1 MTLLS
6 ARLRAA
12 GIAAL
17 VAVGSVVLLSACVPG
32 GAPGVAP
39 SDGAP
44 QASSTAGPGPAQID
58 PDDVTCENL
67 LSPDTVETF
76 GSTGWTVREDPFVIL
91 DLELPKGIACTWGDF
106 SSPTND
112 DLILFGWSPISEADA
127 SAAEAA
133 LEGEGWLRKDDP
145 RGTMITEDPSS
156 ALRLD
161 DQGYGMTYLFRNGW
175 VEVSDTRQGLDL
187 IDLG

>member
-1 MTLLS
+1 MTLLP

-17 VAVGSVVLLSACVPG
+17 VAVGSVVLLSAC
-32 GAPGVAP
+32 APGTAP
-39 SDGAP
+39 GAGGSSHTP
-44 QASSTAGPGPAQID
+44 QASATTGPAPAQID
-58 PDDVTCENL
+58 PDDVTCENM

-133 LEGEGWLRKDDP
+133 LEAEGWLRKDDP

>member
-1 MTLLS
+1 MTVLS

-12 GIAAL
+12 GVTAL
-17 VAVGSVVLLSACVPG
+17 VAVGSVLLLSACTPG
-32 GAPGVAP
+32 AAPGTTSSA
-39 SDGAP
+39 GTP
-44 QASSTAGPGPAQID
+44 QASAPTGPAPAQID
-58 PDDVTCENL
+58 PDDVTCENM
-67 LSPDTVETF
+67 LSADTVETF
-76 GSTGWTVREDPFVIL
+76 DSTGWTVREDPFVIL

-112 DLILFGWSPISEADA
+112 DLVLFGWSPISEKDA
-127 SAAEAA
+127 SAAESA
-133 LEGEGWLRKDDP
+133 LESEGWLRKDDP
-145 RGTMITEDPSS
+145 RGVMITEDPTS